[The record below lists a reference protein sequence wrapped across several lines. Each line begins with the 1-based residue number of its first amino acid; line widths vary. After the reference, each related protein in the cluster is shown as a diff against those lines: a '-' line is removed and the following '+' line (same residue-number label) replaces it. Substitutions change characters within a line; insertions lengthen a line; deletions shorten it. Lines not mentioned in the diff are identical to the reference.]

1 MEAHCGWLLDIYE
14 WYLSLEQDSKRVLYY
29 TGHKLL
35 ITIRLYNSA
44 IPRV

>member
-1 MEAHCGWLLDIYE
+1 MEAHCGWLLDVYE
-14 WYLSLEQDSKRVLYY
+14 WYLSHKQDSKRVRYY
-29 TGHKLL
+29 TGYKLL